1 VTYWNVSL
9 KYVNLKKKNP
19 LKSGEFQSFFHEKSI
34 VYVKIIFFRSK
45 FLPHHSDKIPPQE
58 TLETV
63 ALYMGIMYIWE
74 AACSGYDTQ
83 KAP

>member
-9 KYVNLKKKNP
+9 KYVNLKKKHP

-45 FLPHHSDKIPPQE
+45 FIPHHSNKIPPQE

-63 ALYMGIMYIWE
+63 PVYGHYVHLE